1 MSPYSGKIPESVQ
14 DLLRA
19 LAAPWLS
26 EADLERA
33 HLHIGTWLSRMI
45 LRVMPDPIPGVDP
58 AAVTL
63 GRHIFM
69 DPAYWPLDRLPGFRL
84 LVHEM
89 VHVRQWRE
97 KGWLGFLLTYIRD
110 YLSHPQRYGGVRLEH
125 EAVEVARAVEDR
137 WHTEGFPV

>member
-1 MSPYSGKIPESVQ
+1 MPFYSGKIPEPIQ
-14 DLLRA
+14 DRLRA

-26 EADLERA
+26 EVDLEQAR
-33 HLHIGTWLSRMI
+33 LHIGTWLSRLI

-63 GRHIFM
+63 GRHIFIN
-69 DPAYWPLDRLPGFRL
+69 PAYWPLDRLPAFRL

-97 KGWLGFLLTYIRD
+97 KGVLGFLLSYIRD

-125 EAVEVARAVEDR
+125 EADEVARAVEER
-137 WHTEGFPV
+137 WHAEGFPV